1 MSEVVTSL
9 VIDADVSGADKFT
22 QAMAGAEQ
30 AASSGT
36 ASLGGWNLGLIALGA
51 GAIAAVEGIKQVSD
65 YVISA
70 NKALADMQTVSHQVG
85 LTLTDFQGIQF
96 GGAVAGM
103 STDQINSGL
112 EKSAALLNDASRNS
126 NSLSKELEANGLS
139 VKNTNGQLISENQ
152 LLGIAADLIKNA
164 NNPGDA
170 LAIAQMLGF
179 TKEWIPLLEQGSGA
193 MSQLGTEAQAAGAVI
208 DDATI
213 QKAAAFDAEWRK
225 SSVEFSSYMKAAMA
239 ELLPIVDD
247 LIVRAAKFAKSFSK
261 SDIQSAADS
270 QLKAGGDAVGVPD
283 SAVIHIDADPMHQ
296 ALMDWQNNSIF
307 SAEAWTALGRAFS
320 QGVHL
325 MTPDQASQSIP
336 GYAAGQI
343 TEPSYPDQA
352 AMDAAFDK
360 ANPANP
366 GSRARPL
373 AGLSASDYAAGG
385 GSAVAAK
392 DTSGDAVDRAINSL
406 TKHTEQQ
413 LADTQA
419 VGLGDAA
426 LAGFKAEA
434 AETAAVLANG
444 GKETDAQV
452 DKFSDLKDA
461 AMAAADALAKAKV
474 SASIDF
480 AGKTAFLS
488 ADDVAI
494 ANQLKGIY
502 GNDVPAAL
510 ASTEAAAIRVNTAF
524 KSVSTAIESGL
535 TTGLTDIVSG
545 TKSVS
550 QGFTEMGNAIVK
562 AIEQMII
569 KLTIVEPLMKAL
581 QGGASSLG
589 LGGFSGAVNADG
601 SIAGALGPTSVGGG
615 ALVGLHGGGIVG
627 SEATFTRYVHPA
639 HFNDAP
645 RFHTGGIAGDEVP
658 IIARKGEGVFTAGQ
672 MAALG
677 GGSAPQITIH
687 NHTEAQPQVSTGS
700 NGDVTITLKKAI
712 DGAVGDSMSS
722 GSGMRVLSKQYGIK
736 PFAGQ

>member
-1 MSEVVTSL
+1 MSEVVTQL
-9 VIDADVSGADKFT
+9 VIDADTTGADKFT
-22 QAMAGAEQ
+22 AAMQDAEQ

-36 ASLGGWNLGLIALGA
+36 STVGGFNIGLLALGA
-51 GAIAAVEGIKQVSD
+51 GALAAVEGVKQVAD

-85 LTLTDFQGIQF
+85 LTLTDFQGVQF

-112 EKSAALLNDASRNS
+112 EKSASLLNDASRNS

-152 LLGIAADLIKNA
+152 LLGVAADLIKNA

-193 MSQLGTEAQAAGAVI
+193 MSQLGTEAKAAGAVI
-208 DDATI
+208 DDETL
-213 QKAAAFDAEWRK
+213 QKAADFDAQWRK
-225 SSVEFSSYMKAAMA
+225 SSVEFSSYMKTALV
-239 ELLPIVDD
+239 ELLPYIDD
-247 LIVRAAKFAKSFSK
+247 LINKSAEWIKTLPKKAQDLQPVMNQQQEIFNDTFGLPKGTDLKFGITDDAKSAIRDFTNAPFFSPEAWAAAGRAVRAQF
-261 SDIQSAADS
+261 
-270 QLKAGGDAVGVPD
+270 V
-283 SAVIHIDADPMHQ
+283 
-296 ALMDWQNNSIF
+296 
-307 SAEAWTALGRAFS
+307 
-320 QGVHL
+320 
-325 MTPDQASQSIP
+325 TP
-336 GYAAGQI
+336 
-343 TEPSYPDQA
+343 PSYPVSDDPMNSTAYGKPTGPKDFA
-352 AMDAAFDK
+352 ALQKQTDWADDAAGD
-360 ANPANP
+360 A
-366 GSRARPL
+366 
-373 AGLSASDYAAGG
+373 AAGG
-385 GSAVAAK
+385 YSKVAAK
-392 DTSGDAVDRAINSL
+392 DTANDPVDRAINSL